1 MKKQLFW
8 LSTLGGAA
16 GFLYALSSKLRQ
28 QNGNRKAANGES
40 VRESRPSAKRKGQTA
55 RRANASNSK
64 RANGRLASMAK
75 VENGNG
81 KAHLSEDEARPA
93 IDDQGTDQIKAAQI
107 LKDIRDNG
115 FDSSDEKLALALGR
129 PTEEIEEWT
138 SGHGT
143 IDGDV
148 IMKARVLAMQRGVEG
163 E

>member
-1 MKKQLFW
+1 MKKQLLW

-16 GFLYALSSKLRQ
+16 GFLYALGSKLRQ
-28 QNGNRKAANGES
+28 QNGNGKTANGES
-40 VRESRPSAKRKGQTA
+40 VRESKPSAKRKGHTA
-55 RRANASNSK
+55 SRANASNSK

-75 VENGNG
+75 VKNG
-81 KAHLSEDEARPA
+81 KAGADTQPT
-93 IDDQGTDQIKAAQI
+93 IDDQGTDQITAAQI
-107 LKDIRDNG
+107 LKDIRDNA

-129 PTEEIEEWT
+129 PAEEIEEWT
-138 SGHGT
+138 SGHGM